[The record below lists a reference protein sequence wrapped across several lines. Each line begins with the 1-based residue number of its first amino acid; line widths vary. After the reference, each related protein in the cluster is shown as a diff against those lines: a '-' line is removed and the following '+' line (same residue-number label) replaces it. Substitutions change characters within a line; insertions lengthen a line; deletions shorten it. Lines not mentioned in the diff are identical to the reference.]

1 MDHETATLVNE
12 DGGLPE
18 SGVSV
23 ERSENSEKEED
34 MCLILVI
41 NMMIVMLM
49 ESVLVQIHMCCK
61 S

>member
-1 MDHETATLVNE
+1 
-12 DGGLPE
+12 
-18 SGVSV
+18 
-23 ERSENSEKEED
+23 

-61 S
+61 SW